1 MSRLNLYRLPLLAA
15 TLLFAASS
23 YGADTRSERLWLPA
37 SAAHLRPFLRMA
49 VDLAMEDEDCT
60 DVLYAR
66 LNEYRTTYE
75 EPTFTILC
83 KKDAKTTFN
92 RVVPITEVD
101 PDYFAKIQQ
110 SEEATDTARTLSPE
124 IEALRN
130 QLVSPSAASG
140 SGASA
145 AERAPAAAPSA
156 RADEDPDD
164 LTLDLE
170 TNSVDRGNT
179 DLLSAP
185 TSTSASVIRSTRA
198 NEDPNDLTLD
208 LGTPANSAA
217 SPAPDH

>member
-75 EPTFTILC
+75 KPTFTILC

-130 QLVSPSAASG
+130 QLVSPSAG

-164 LTLDLE
+164 LTLDLG
-170 TNSVDRGNT
+170 TNSVVRGNT
-179 DLLSAP
+179 YLLSAP

-208 LGTPANSAA
+208 LGTPTNSAA
-217 SPAPDH
+217 TTATDR